1 MNKFAIKGTKEKK
14 KEGKEDYR
22 FDQQIRTELE
32 VNKK

>member
-22 FDQQIRTELE
+22 FDQHIKIEEL
-32 VNKK
+32 NQN